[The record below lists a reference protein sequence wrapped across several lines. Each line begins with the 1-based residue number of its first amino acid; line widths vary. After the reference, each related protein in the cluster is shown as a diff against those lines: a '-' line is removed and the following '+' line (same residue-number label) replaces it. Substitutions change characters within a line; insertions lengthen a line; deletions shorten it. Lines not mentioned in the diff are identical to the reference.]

1 MKSSTKTDQR
11 GARAFKLSENIVLND
26 FAKEKYIKCAKVA
39 GKKVYFDLNSKIRRY
54 LIEVLK
60 HRG

>member
-39 GKKVYFDLNSKIRRY
+39 GKKVYFDLN
-54 LIEVLK
+54 
-60 HRG
+60 